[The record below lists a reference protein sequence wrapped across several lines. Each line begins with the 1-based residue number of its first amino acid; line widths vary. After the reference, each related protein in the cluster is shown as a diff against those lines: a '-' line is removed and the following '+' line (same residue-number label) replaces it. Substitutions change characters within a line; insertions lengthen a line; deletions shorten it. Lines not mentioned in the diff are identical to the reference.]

1 MAQKA
6 KPLRR
11 QDIESLLVTD
21 ADAFTTLRYLRHRE
35 DVPAIPELEEKG
47 QSQLP
52 GIEGSLCDLYHS
64 LWNPEPAVKEEVAPD
79 RRYWK
84 GILEQTIKTSAYDE
98 LHGLTQFKEL
108 QSVLGTIAM
117 GESVIALVPKEDQK
131 KLQELSQAQAEA
143 NEMRHQADQAQADA
157 NAANNLAQDAEQ
169 QAAGGQGQGQPTNG
183 QSQAGQGQPTPAPG
197 QMSQSLNG
205 RTQNQSAGE
214 FGQMSPEQAKALAN
228 QLAQTVAK
236 AKAEAQAAK
245 ELAEE
250 ANAKAEALAENL
262 LGKPGTEQAEQKL
275 RELTR
280 IGLQAARNAQAKVEE
295 ISQTVEAWGLE
306 DGELYRQGIPETM
319 ALLERMKRS
328 AALKK
333 FAGLLGRIR
342 IIAAKKAKSKIA
354 GQGARVAIPETGR
367 DIRCVMPSELVALVN
382 PALRVK
388 ALQRWARGELRLR
401 GEKTKQK
408 LGHGPVIVCEDGSGS
423 MEGVKQ
429 QWAKAVT
436 LSLAHYAKLQKR
448 AFGWMLFDYGVRQS
462 KVYPQGRLTAEQML
476 ELAESCSG
484 GGTNFEAP
492 LRKAIEMIQKQ
503 GLRKA
508 DICFITD
515 GECAIPDQ
523 FLRELKAVKK
533 ALEINI
539 VTVLCNVGSSTD
551 KTVREFS
558 DFIEKVSVFTA
569 EEAEKKIFSHL

>member
-11 QDIESLLVTD
+11 QDIEGLLVTD
-21 ADAFTTLRYLRHRE
+21 ADAFTTLRYIRQRE
-35 DVPAIPELEEKG
+35 DIPAIPELEEKG
-47 QSQLP
+47 QTVLP

-64 LWNPEPAVKEEVAPD
+64 LWNPEPAVREEVAPD

-84 GILEQTIKTSAYDE
+84 GILEQTIKTSAYEE
-98 LHGLTQFKEL
+98 LHGLAQFKEL

-117 GESVIALVPKEDQK
+117 GESVIALVPKEDQE
-131 KLQELSQAQAEA
+131 KLRELNQVQQEA
-143 NEMRHQADQAQADA
+143 NEMQQQADQAQANAD
-157 NAANNLAQDAEQ
+157 AANQLAQAAEQ
-169 QAAGGQGQGQPTNG
+169 QAAGGEPAQQGQPANG
-183 QSQAGQGQPTPAPG
+183 QSQAGQGQSAPG
-197 QMSQSLNG
+197 QMSQSPNG
-205 RTQNQSAGE
+205 KAQSQSVGG
-214 FGQMSPEQAKALAN
+214 FGQMTPEQAKALAS
-228 QLAQTVAK
+228 QLAQDAAK
-236 AKAEAQAAK
+236 AQAEAETANELADEARTKAES
-245 ELAEE
+245 
-250 ANAKAEALAENL
+250 LAENL

-275 RELTR
+275 RELAR

-306 DGELYRQGIPETM
+306 EGELYRQGISETM
-319 ALLERMKRS
+319 TLLERMKRS
-328 AALKK
+328 EALKK

-367 DIRCVMPSELVALVN
+367 DIRRAVSSELAALVN

-448 AFGWMLFDYGVRQS
+448 SFGWMLFDYNVKKS
-462 KVYPQGRLTAEQML
+462 NSYPQGRLTAEQML
-476 ELAESCSG
+476 ELAESRSG

-503 GLRKA
+503 GLKKA
-508 DICFITD
+508 DICLITD
-515 GECAIPDQ
+515 GECAVPDQ

-539 VTVLCNVGSSTD
+539 ITVLCNVGSSTD

-558 DFIEKVSVFTA
+558 DSVEKVSDFTA
-569 EEAEKKIFSHL
+569 EEAEKKIFAHF